1 MNVYVT
7 SATPNPMHAI
17 SAAAGMCYGKDE
29 YSAKRVERC
38 LRNGH
43 TSVAE
48 HVSATFRI
56 EGISRSCLAQL
67 TRHRMASFSVMSQ
80 RYCINKGG
88 DWYVMPQSFTENG
101 EEVMFE
107 AAMDRAKRDYIH
119 AIDKGIIK
127 PEDARF
133 LLPEATKTNLV
144 MTINAR
150 SLMNFLSLRLAKSAQ
165 WEIRELAEKIE
176 QTLMEMGG
184 EWSELMALLR
194 EVRNGEKPRNLLDE
208 DAKNGTCKLA
218 GAVEIESCND
228 CVLGPTE
235 TCASTRWSKEERG
248 EHATN

>member
-1 MNVYVT
+1 MNVSVIMATT
-7 SATPNPMHAI
+7 SPMHVI
-17 SAAAGMCYGKDE
+17 SEAAGMCYGRDD

-80 RYCINKGG
+80 RYCAIEGD
-88 DWYVMPQSFTENG
+88 DWYVMPKSFTDKG

-107 AAMDRAKRDYIH
+107 AAMDRAKRDYLH
-119 AIDKGIIK
+119 AIEKGIK

-133 LLPEATKTNLV
+133 LLPESTKTNLV

-150 SLMNFLSLRLAKSAQ
+150 SLMNFLSLRLDKSAQ
-165 WEIRELAEKIE
+165 WEIRELANAMVQALKDEGVE
-176 QTLMEMGG
+176 WRELMELI
-184 EWSELMALLR
+184 E
-194 EVRNGEKPRNLLDE
+194 EVRR
-208 DAKNGTCKLA
+208 
-218 GAVEIESCND
+218 
-228 CVLGPTE
+228 
-235 TCASTRWSKEERG
+235 
-248 EHATN
+248 